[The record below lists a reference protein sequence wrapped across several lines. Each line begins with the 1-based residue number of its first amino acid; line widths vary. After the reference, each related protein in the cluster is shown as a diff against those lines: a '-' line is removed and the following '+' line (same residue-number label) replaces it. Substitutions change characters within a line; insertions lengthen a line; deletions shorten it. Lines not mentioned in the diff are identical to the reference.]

1 MGILLESLKDR
12 VYSNIRGEVQMSDPV
27 MDAYTEAYNASGQM
41 IQAFGVIKADGSVL
55 WQSNNW
61 DLTADAKSLVAAV
74 NSRAASVTQNQVKYS
89 TMRTSPESLVARN
102 TGGNG
107 ILVLAKIE
115 GDKWVVAW
123 ASADAAPDGVYVDV
137 DRAAKSLKG
146 KV

>member
-1 MGILLESLKDR
+1 
-12 VYSNIRGEVQMSDPV
+12 MSDPV
-27 MDAYTEAYNASGQM
+27 MDAYTQAYNASGQM
-41 IQAFGVIKADGSVL
+41 VQAFGVIRGDGAVL

-61 DLTADAKSLVAAV
+61 DLSADAKDLVTAV
-74 NSRAASVTQNQVKYS
+74 NNRASSVTQNQVKYS

-102 TGGNG
+102 IQGNG

-123 ASADAAPDGVYVDV
+123 AAPDAAPDGIYVDI

-146 KV
+146 KI

>member
-1 MGILLESLKDR
+1 
-12 VYSNIRGEVQMSDPV
+12 MSDPV

-41 IQAFGVIKADGSVL
+41 IQAFGVIKTDGSVL

-61 DLTADAKSLVAAV
+61 DLTADAKNLVAAV

-123 ASADAAPDGVYVDV
+123 AAADAAPDGVYVDV

-146 KV
+146 KI